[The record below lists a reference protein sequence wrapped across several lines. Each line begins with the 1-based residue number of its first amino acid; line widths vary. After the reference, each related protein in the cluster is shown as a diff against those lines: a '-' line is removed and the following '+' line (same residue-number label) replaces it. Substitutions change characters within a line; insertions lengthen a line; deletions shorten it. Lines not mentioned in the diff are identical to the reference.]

1 MSHTK
6 PDGSKLSRLRLYFSS
21 HEVLG
26 SLSRFYFGL
35 CATIRCRLLKT
46 IDIDSI
52 VMQPYSVLYEDN
64 HLLIVNK
71 SSGVLSQGDASGDLP
86 LVELCK
92 RYIKQKYKK
101 PGAVF
106 LGLVHRL
113 DRPVSGV
120 VVLAR
125 TSKALERMN
134 ALFRNKETKK
144 VYWAIVTHRPPSD
157 EGTLNHWLIKDP
169 EKNRTTSFKVQTP
182 GAQHATLHYRMIAQS
197 GGAYLLE
204 VNPITGRPHQIR
216 VQLASIGCPIKGDTK
231 YGDTQPNIDGSIYL
245 HARQLFF
252 EHPIRKEPLEVKAPI
267 PSMGL
272 WKYFLKL
279 DLG

>member
-1 MSHTK
+1 
-6 PDGSKLSRLRLYFSS
+6 
-21 HEVLG
+21 
-26 SLSRFYFGL
+26 
-35 CATIRCRLLKT
+35 
-46 IDIDSI
+46 
-52 VMQPYSVLYEDN
+52 MQPFSVLYEDN

-71 SSGVLSQGDASGDLP
+71 SPGVLSQGDASGDLP

-92 RYIKQKYKK
+92 RYVKGKFNK

-134 ALFRNKETKK
+134 ALFRNKETNKL
-144 VYWAIVTHRPPSD
+144 YWAIVTKRPPSD

-169 EKNRTTSFKVQTP
+169 QKNRTTSFKVETL
-182 GAQHATLHYRMIAQS
+182 GAQYATLHYRIIAQAED
-197 GGAYLLE
+197 AYLLE
-204 VNPITGRPHQIR
+204 VNPVTGRPHQIR
-216 VQLASIGCPIKGDTK
+216 VQLSSIGSPIKGDTK
-231 YGDTQPNIDGSIYL
+231 YGDTQPNADGSIYL
-245 HARQLFF
+245 HARQLSF
-252 EHPIRKEPLEVKAPI
+252 EHPIRKVPLQVKAPI
-267 PSMGL
+267 PGMGL